1 MHLTPEDV
9 AALLEALDLVVRTHG
24 LNAAPLAL
32 ALSQKLKAIAD
43 ESADESA
50 ASIRD

>member
-1 MHLTPEDV
+1 MRLTPEDV

-43 ESADESA
+43 ESAQSDVGQ
-50 ASIRD
+50 

>member
-1 MHLTPEDV
+1 MHLTPEDI

-24 LNAAPLAL
+24 LNAAPTAL

-43 ESADESA
+43 ESAQSDVGQ
-50 ASIRD
+50 